1 MQRNMTRGSIAG
13 NLFLFAGPFLVSSF
27 LQTFYG
33 LADLFITGQFNGTAS
48 ISGVSIGSQVMHMLT
63 VVIVGFS
70 VGPTVMIARAV
81 GARKENALGSLI
93 GNTVSLFAVFAAAVT
108 VLLLI
113 FTNPIMQALST
124 PAEAMKETR
133 RYMIICFLGIPS
145 ITAYNVASAIFR
157 GLGDTKSPMK
167 FVAAAG
173 IINVGLDILLIGP
186 AGMGAAGAALATVL
200 SQAVSDILAINSL
213 RRISSAVPDRK
224 DFGFRKETLSEILRI
239 GVPVAMQEG
248 FIQISFLVITAIANS
263 RGVEVSAAVGVV
275 EKVISFL
282 FLVPSAMMSTVSA
295 VAAQNAG
302 AGRHDRSRQAL
313 FYSILFCCIY
323 GACVFTL
330 CQLISE
336 QIVSLFIHSDPL
348 AVALGGQY
356 LRSYSLD
363 TLFAGIQFC
372 FSGFFSAY
380 GKAFYSFVHNIIS
393 ILAVR
398 IPGAYLA
405 SLYYPDTLY
414 PMGLAAPMG
423 SLLSSVICVIFY
435 LHGRKYWHFSPDEN
449 VPRGGMSD
457 KK

>member
-1 MQRNMTRGSIAG
+1 
-13 NLFLFAGPFLVSSF
+13 
-27 LQTFYG
+27 
-33 LADLFITGQFNGTAS
+33 
-48 ISGVSIGSQVMHMLT
+48 
-63 VVIVGFS
+63 
-70 VGPTVMIARAV
+70 
-81 GARKENALGSLI
+81 
-93 GNTVSLFAVFAAAVT
+93 
-108 VLLLI
+108 
-113 FTNPIMQALST
+113 
-124 PAEAMKETR
+124 
-133 RYMIICFLGIPS
+133 
-145 ITAYNVASAIFR
+145 
-157 GLGDTKSPMK
+157 MK

-398 IPGAYLA
+398 IPGAYYA
-405 SLYYPDTLY
+405 
-414 PMGLAAPMG
+414 
-423 SLLSSVICVIFY
+423 
-435 LHGRKYWHFSPDEN
+435 
-449 VPRGGMSD
+449 
-457 KK
+457 

>member
-81 GARKENALGSLI
+81 GARKENTLGSLI

-108 VLLLI
+108 VLL
-113 FTNPIMQALST
+113 
-124 PAEAMKETR
+124 ETR
-133 RYMIICFLGIPS
+133 RYMIICFLGIPF